1 MLKLSLGVAIGSAIG
16 GVLRFWLTAYAAR
29 VLPHHLPL
37 GTIIVNIIGSFAI
50 GVAAAVTVARP
61 GALWGPMGQQ
71 VLMAGVLGG
80 FTTFSAFSL
89 QTLLL
94 AQDGRWALAMLN
106 IALSVTLCLLAV
118 TAGWYVGRGPLTF

>member
-1 MLKLSLGVAIGSAIG
+1 VFKLSLGVAIGSAVG
-16 GVLRFWLTAYAAR
+16 GVLRLWLTSYAAR

-37 GTIIVNIIGSFAI
+37 GTILVNLVGSFAI
-50 GVAAAVTVARP
+50 GAVAAVTASRP
-61 GALWGPMGQQ
+61 TALWGPMGHH

-94 AQDGRWALAMLN
+94 AQDGRWALAIAN
-106 IALSVTLCLLAV
+106 VALSVTLCLLAV
-118 TAGWYVGRGPLTF
+118 AAGWHFGRTL

>member
-1 MLKLSLGVAIGSAIG
+1 MLKLTLGVAVGSALG
-16 GVLRFWLTAYAAR
+16 GVLRLWLTHGAAR

-37 GTIIVNIIGSFAI
+37 GTILVNVAGSFAI
-50 GVAAAVTVARP
+50 GYIAAATTTRP
-61 GALWGPMGQQ
+61 SAFGGPMGHQ

-94 AQDGRWALAMLN
+94 AQEGRLGLAGVNVL
-106 IALSVTLCLLAV
+106 ASVALCLGAV
-118 TAGWYVGRGPLTF
+118 AAGWAVGRTM